1 MPWIILTLVTLLQ
14 KQLFIS
20 ANDIVVA
27 IRLAFISLYSIQ
39 GLKTQHKHRVL
50 PLHRIEMD
58 WDNISRP
65 FGDRGFDWMVILCK
79 HEFLLMRL
87 SQDPSNPPRV
97 VTLGRDSDE
106 TGHTWF
112 SGLVTEDAALAL
124 YSDWTAKIITYSWGV
139 EMTDCVFRMK
149 HTRIPEVTSCPRWLF
164 NIGLVDM
171 SSERLVFI
179 DRDQNCVFLNTVP
192 SVSSIDNA
200 LL

>member
-1 MPWIILTLVTLLQ
+1 MPWIILTLVTLPQ
-14 KQLFIS
+14 KQFFIS

-124 YSDWTAKIITYSWGV
+124 YN
-139 EMTDCVFRMK
+139 
-149 HTRIPEVTSCPRWLF
+149 H
-164 NIGLVDM
+164 NI
-171 SSERLVFI
+171 
-179 DRDQNCVFLNTVP
+179 
-192 SVSSIDNA
+192 
-200 LL
+200 LLGC

>member
-1 MPWIILTLVTLLQ
+1 
-14 KQLFIS
+14 
-20 ANDIVVA
+20 
-27 IRLAFISLYSIQ
+27 
-39 GLKTQHKHRVL
+39 
-50 PLHRIEMD
+50 
-58 WDNISRP
+58 
-65 FGDRGFDWMVILCK
+65 MVILCK

-106 TGHTWF
+106 TGHTQF

-200 LL
+200 LLQR

>member
-1 MPWIILTLVTLLQ
+1 M
-14 KQLFIS
+14 
-20 ANDIVVA
+20 VV
-27 IRLAFISLYSIQ
+27 
-39 GLKTQHKHRVL
+39 
-50 PLHRIEMD
+50 
-58 WDNISRP
+58 
-65 FGDRGFDWMVILCK
+65 LCK

-139 EMTDCVFRMK
+139 EITDCVFRMK
-149 HTRIPEVTSCPRWLF
+149 HTRIPEVTSCPRRLF

-179 DRDQNCVFLNTVP
+179 DCDQNCVVLNTVP
-192 SVSSIDNA
+192 PASSIDNA